1 MAMPTRRR
9 RPLGAASRNRSGIE
23 IVISPLP
30 MLRLN
35 TRIGGSARLLRPPS
49 PARDAAAFGTKG
61 LTTPALAP
69 RARADTNAGLATVD
83 DVRLTT
89 RQTRVACRSLAA
101 GGKPPP
107 SNPRQ
112 AGALR
117 AAPQLLAGERK
128 QARALLLDRVK
139 RRSLRLFCSGAVTR
153 LGRRLVL
160 WRLLLDES
168 DRAPSADRCGPLVA
182 SGIVCSLAVGWSD
195 CQVAGT
201 GGGSVQSR
209 RCSWSPGCGAWP
221 LATSPV
227 GAWTSQTAFLLDPQR
242 WLPPNADATSSV
254 EMIPTG

>member
-153 LGRRLVL
+153 LGRRCLVL
-160 WRLLLDES
+160 GRLLLNES
-168 DRAPSADRCGPLVA
+168 DRAPSVAAPGRQRDRLLTRRRLERLPGRGHGGRFGSISALLVVTRLRRLAA
-182 SGIVCSLAVGWSD
+182 SDQSGRSVDFSDGFLIGSPALA
-195 CQVAGT
+195 
-201 GGGSVQSR
+201 
-209 RCSWSPGCGAWP
+209 
-221 LATSPV
+221 ATE
-227 GAWTSQTAFLLDPQR
+227 R
-242 WLPPNADATSSV
+242 
-254 EMIPTG
+254 